1 MKGFLLGLVVAGL
14 AFAGYLYWKDR
25 SASRSTEITAS
36 SRPDAGAAKKKR
48 KRARGAARVARAGS
62 SAAAPRPGEPP
73 AETQVE
79 LVEPEPEPIKLS
91 AADLRV
97 VAQGD
102 DLGRPDVIK
111 MDLGDDKELPRL
123 DADDIDSRFRAQDD
137 AIIDCISAA
146 RPDQETYVPGNVTVE
161 FRIQRSGAV
170 RGVRVKAPAILQ
182 KAGLYS
188 CIRKAVMQ
196 LRFPASSSSEL
207 LSYPFRLS

>member
-14 AFAGYLYWKDR
+14 AFGGYLYWKDR
-25 SASRSTEITAS
+25 GASRSIDITAGKA
-36 SRPDAGAAKKKR
+36 DAGAVAKKKR
-48 KRARGAARVARAGS
+48 KRTRGAARVARAGS
-62 SAAAPRPGEPP
+62 PPRPSEGPV
-73 AETQVE
+73 ETQVE
-79 LVEPEPEPIKLS
+79 LVEPEPEPVRLS

-102 DLGRPDVIK
+102 DLGRPDVVK
-111 MDLGDDKELPRL
+111 MDLGNDKELPRL
-123 DADDIDSRFRAQDD
+123 DPDEIDSRFRSQDD
-137 AIIDCISAA
+137 AIIDCISSA

-161 FRIQRSGAV
+161 FRIQRTGAV

-196 LRFPASSSSEL
+196 LRFPASGSSEL